1 MKYFSIAL
9 AMLIAAIVSD
19 TRVVAQASSVDVMER
34 LSPEH
39 REVIDLVYYHE
50 TSVEEAAR
58 IVGIPENTVKTR
70 LFHARKKLGE
80 MLKAAGIDR
89 GWP

>member
-1 MKYFSIAL
+1 MCIRDS
-9 AMLIAAIVSD
+9 
-19 TRVVAQASSVDVMER
+19 
-34 LSPEH
+34 LSAEH

-50 TSVEEAAR
+50 TSVEEVAR